1 VKLHP
6 SPNHARGA
14 ALAVALAAAGAAG
27 AEPLSRADVVARAL
41 QANPGVQKSLEDLA
55 ILDARKGEALADALP
70 ELKLYGTFT
79 RFRDPSLLN
88 SSSFDDFP
96 PELRQSLRPIPAN
109 IYDGRAELRQTLFSF
124 KIGRAVRAA
133 RLAGTLG
140 AEDVRRARQE
150 VALEAVRAYNEHLL
164 ALEKVRV
171 AEKAVRQKEQHLE
184 MARNRRAAGVATEL
198 DVLRSQVDLEN
209 ARVTLR
215 RLRGAADLARATLN
229 AVMVRPIDTPVEPT
243 DTLGYV
249 PLDLPLEQVV
259 REAWSN
265 RPEARAAELSE
276 RIYDEF
282 VGVEQAE
289 GRPRLDFLGDYGWS
303 VRRPRNFF
311 DPEFSKWNLAVT
323 LTVPVFDGRRTAS
336 KVAQAR
342 AARNKVSQDR
352 IDLENR
358 IRLEARDSLDRL
370 NVAREIFE
378 AAELNVEQA
387 QKALDMTQAN
397 YNHGAATTLDV
408 LDAQA
413 ALVQA
418 ESTRIEALYTHANAR
433 ATLRYVMARDVLDDA
448 PAGAAQTPEDE
459 TGRTTR

>member
-1 VKLHP
+1 
-6 SPNHARGA
+6 
-14 ALAVALAAAGAAG
+14 
-27 AEPLSRADVVARAL
+27 
-41 QANPGVQKSLEDLA
+41 
-55 ILDARKGEALADALP
+55 
-70 ELKLYGTFT
+70 
-79 RFRDPSLLN
+79 
-88 SSSFDDFP
+88 
-96 PELRQSLRPIPAN
+96 
-109 IYDGRAELRQTLFSF
+109 
-124 KIGRAVRAA
+124 
-133 RLAGTLG
+133 
-140 AEDVRRARQE
+140 
-150 VALEAVRAYNEHLL
+150 
-164 ALEKVRV
+164 
-171 AEKAVRQKEQHLE
+171 
-184 MARNRRAAGVATEL
+184 
-198 DVLRSQVDLEN
+198 
-209 ARVTLR
+209 
-215 RLRGAADLARATLN
+215 
-229 AVMVRPIDTPVEPT
+229 
-243 DTLGYV
+243 
-249 PLDLPLEQVV
+249 
-259 REAWSN
+259 
-265 RPEARAAELSE
+265 
-276 RIYDEF
+276 
-282 VGVEQAE
+282 
-289 GRPRLDFLGDYGWS
+289 